1 MKNKVFEPLF
11 GSKPIPEVLDTQPTP
26 KMPQPPVKPINNAS
40 GKNTLGLL
48 QLDESK
54 KKLIWTALVVLL
66 LIVLIYLLSSNKKKK
81 SRKNPKRLISR
92 FKNASK
98 RESLEE

>member
-11 GSKPIPEVLDTQPTP
+11 GSKPIPEVLDTQSTP
-26 KMPQPPVKPINNAS
+26 KMPPKPVKPIS
-40 GKNTLGLL
+40 VPSKNTLGIL

-66 LIVLIYLLSSNKKKK
+66 LIILIYLLSSNNKKK